1 MKASD
6 PVAGAAVEALV
17 LAGGLGTRL
26 RSTIGDNQ
34 KVLAGVGGRPFIFR
48 ILEQLASS
56 SIRRATLCVGFKAD
70 AVKDTLGESF
80 RSLELAYSVESAPM
94 GTAGAIRLALG
105 ASSSSRILVMNG
117 DSFIDVDLN
126 AFLSWSAGRAS
137 SILLTKVED
146 SSRYGRVSIDASSR
160 ILSFEEKG
168 SGNGPGLIN
177 AGIYVFD
184 RALLLDRIPQGRPVS
199 MEKEI
204 FPSLLR
210 DGLLHG
216 FVSDSPFID
225 IGTPESYKD
234 ANSGKAP
241 FPLRG
246 QGPGHEGSLNVRR
259 QADPLDLHVRAERRI
274 WS

>member
-1 MKASD
+1 MNMKASD

-241 FPLRG
+241 FLSGGKG
-246 QGPGHEGSLNVRR
+246 QATKDH
-259 QADPLDLHVRAERRI
+259 
-274 WS
+274 